1 MSSATSIVYVY
12 GVLANCSD
20 LVLDFPP
27 GDLAGLVESGP
38 LRILPCGDIGAL
50 VCDFILPDGSDL
62 ETILEDSRSAERM
75 ILNHHLVL
83 ADMVSRY
90 TILPLRFGAVFA
102 EDAGVIAA
110 LAGRY
115 SALQKEL
122 GRIDGAIEWGVKSFC
137 NRKMLSECVTETV
150 SEISVLEREI
160 ADQGEGKAFFLRR
173 RIQRL
178 ILDEVEKTIEQCLVG
193 AQDQLK
199 PRVLEETLVKLQT
212 PTVHGHKHEMVSNR
226 SYLIARGAED
236 AFMQTLEDLRVVHA
250 PFGFDYQ
257 INGPWPAYSFSDQQ
271 LGGSVNDK

>member
-1 MSSATSIVYVY
+1 MSSANSIVYVY
-12 GVLANCSD
+12 GVIANCSD

-38 LRILPCGDIGAL
+38 LRILPFGDIGAL

-83 ADMVSRY
+83 ADMVSHY

-102 EDAGVIAA
+102 KDVGVITA
-110 LAGRY
+110 LDGRY
-115 SALQKEL
+115 NELKKALS
-122 GRIDGAIEWGVKSFC
+122 RIDGAIEWGVKSFC
-137 NRKMLSECVTETV
+137 NRKMLRECVGETV

-173 RIQRL
+173 RIERL
-178 ILDEVEKTIEQCLVG
+178 ILDEVEKTIKQCLVG

-199 PRVLEETLVKLQT
+199 LLALEETLVKLQP
-212 PTVHGHKHEMVSNR
+212 PTVHGHKHEMVGNR
-226 SYLIARGAED
+226 SYLIAQGAED
-236 AFMQTLEDLRVVHA
+236 AFMQSLEDLRVVYA

-271 LGGSVNDK
+271 LGGSTNDK

>member
-1 MSSATSIVYVY
+1 MSSAKSIVYVY
-12 GVLANCSD
+12 GVITNYSGI
-20 LVLDFPP
+20 VLDFPP

-38 LRILPCGDIGAL
+38 LRILPFGDIGAL

-62 ETILEDSRSAERM
+62 EAILKDSQSAERM

-83 ADMVSRY
+83 ADMVSLY
-90 TILPLRFGAVFA
+90 TILPLRFGAAFA
-102 EDAGVIAA
+102 EDAGVITA
-110 LAGRY
+110 LVERY
-115 SALQKEL
+115 SELKIALS
-122 GRIDGAIEWGVKSFC
+122 RIDGAIEWGVKSFC
-137 NRKMLSECVTETV
+137 NREMLSECVAKTV
-150 SEISVLEREI
+150 SEISVLEGEI

-173 RIQRL
+173 RIERL
-178 ILDEVEKTIEQCLVG
+178 ILDEVEKTIKKCLVG

-199 PRVLEETLVKLQT
+199 PLALEETLVKLQP

-226 SYLIARGAED
+226 SYLIALGAED
-236 AFMQTLEDLRVVHA
+236 AFMQSLEDLRLVYA

>member
-1 MSSATSIVYVY
+1 MSSAKSIVYVY
-12 GVLANCSD
+12 GVITNYSGI
-20 LVLDFPP
+20 VLDFPP

-38 LRILPCGDIGAL
+38 LRILPFGDIGAL

-62 ETILEDSRSAERM
+62 ETILKDSRSAERM

-83 ADMVSRY
+83 ADMVSLY
-90 TILPLRFGAVFA
+90 TILPLRFGAAFP
-102 EDAGVIAA
+102 EDAGVITA
-110 LAGRY
+110 LVERY
-115 SALQKEL
+115 SELKIALS
-122 GRIDGAIEWGVKSFC
+122 RIDGAIEWGVKSFC
-137 NRKMLSECVTETV
+137 NREMLSECVAKTV
-150 SEISVLEREI
+150 SEISVLEGEI

-173 RIQRL
+173 RIERL
-178 ILDEVEKTIEQCLVG
+178 ILDEVEKTIKKCLVG

-199 PRVLEETLVKLQT
+199 LLALEETLVKLQP

-226 SYLIARGAED
+226 SYLIAQGAED
-236 AFMQTLEDLRVVHA
+236 AFMQSLEDLRLVYA